1 MEPVSRRI
9 LFILHNLH
17 GGGAEKM
24 LARLASSLC
33 ETHRVTLLTLTEGGV
48 NEALLAPGVRR
59 VCLQSPRTASAL
71 PALARFLRTERFD
84 AMLAALTHVNVL
96 AIGAAALSGSLPR
109 LHVSERNAFSRDR
122 DVNPAR
128 SVRTAYALA
137 PWLYRLM
144 PNPVVCV
151 SQGVAQDLLRHPA
164 LRPQD
169 LVTADNPVLD
179 DEYLSRPLPT
189 PRHPWLRNRQGRVLI
204 AVGRLAPQKGFDLLI
219 EALAQLPEDVRLVI
233 LGEGPQREALGQQAH
248 RLGLAERVD
257 LPGYHD
263 DPQAEIAAADC
274 FVLASRFEGS
284 PNALVEALATGVPVV
299 ATDCP
304 YGPDEI
310 LDRGRIAPLV
320 PAENAPALA
329 GAIARVLASDPGEGR
344 TARQQAAA
352 RFTRS
357 AAARSYL
364 RVLLPEDGA

>member
-1 MEPVSRRI
+1 MSRHL

-24 LARLASSLC
+24 LARLASTLC
-33 ETHRVTLLTLTEGGV
+33 TEYRVTLLTLTEGGV
-48 NEALLAPGVRR
+48 NEALLTPGVRR
-59 VCLQSPRTASAL
+59 VCLQSPRTFAAL
-71 PALARFLRTERFD
+71 PALVRFLRSERFD

-96 AIGAAALSGSLPR
+96 AIGAAALSGNLGR
-109 LHVSERNAFSRDR
+109 LYVSERNAFSLDR
-122 DVNPAR
+122 QVNPSR
-128 SVRTAYALA
+128 SVRAAYAVA

-144 PNPVVCV
+144 PNPVICV
-151 SQGVAQDLLRHPA
+151 SHGVAQDLLRHPA
-164 LRPQD
+164 LRPGD
-169 LVTADNPVLD
+169 LVVAENPVLD
-179 DEYLSRPLPT
+179 DEYLARPFPG

-219 EALAQLPEDVRLVI
+219 QALAQLPKDVRLVI
-233 LGEGPQREALGQQAH
+233 LGEGPLRSALQNLAQ
-248 RLGLAERVD
+248 RLGVGGRVD
-257 LPGYHD
+257 LPGYST

-304 YGPDEI
+304 YGPDDI
-310 LDRGRIAPLV
+310 LDGGRIAPLV
-320 PAENAPALA
+320 PVNDVEALTTA
-329 GAIARVLASDPGEGR
+329 LRRVLESHPATGR
-344 TARQQAAA
+344 TVRQQAAA

-364 RVLLPEDGA
+364 RVLLPEGAP

>member
-1 MEPVSRRI
+1 MSRRI

-33 ETHRVTLLTLTEGGV
+33 EDYRVTVLTLTEGGIH
-48 NEALLAPGVRR
+48 EALLAPGVRR
-59 VCLQSPRTASAL
+59 VCLDSPRTARAL
-71 PALARFLRTERFD
+71 PALARFLRRERYD

-96 AIGAAALSGSLPR
+96 AIGAALLSGTLAR

-122 DVNPAR
+122 SVNPAR
-128 SVRTAYALA
+128 GVRAAYALA
-137 PWLYRLM
+137 PWLYRLI
-144 PNPVVCV
+144 PNPVICV
-151 SQGVAQDLLRHPA
+151 SHGVAQDLLRHPA
-164 LRPQD
+164 LRPRD

-179 DEYLSRPLPT
+179 DDYLIHPLPN
-189 PRHPWLRNRQGRVLI
+189 PRHPWLRHKAGRVLV
-204 AVGRLAPQKGFDLLI
+204 AVGRLGPQKGFDILLG
-219 EALAQLPEDVRLVI
+219 ALTRLPEDVRLVI
-233 LGEGPQREALGQQAH
+233 FGEGPQRAALEQQAR
-248 RLGLAERVD
+248 RLGLAGRLD
-257 LPGYHD
+257 LPGYCV

-304 YGPDEI
+304 YGPEEI
-310 LDRGRIAPLV
+310 LDRGLVAPLV
-320 PAENAPALA
+320 PVEDAKTLA
-329 GAIARVLASDPGEGR
+329 RTVAQVLASNPEAER
-344 TARQQAAA
+344 SLRQQAAA

-364 RVLLPEDGA
+364 RVLLPEDQA

>member
-1 MEPVSRRI
+1 MSRRI
-9 LFILHNLH
+9 VFILHNLH

-33 ETHRVTLLTLTEGGV
+33 EEHQVTLLTLTEGGV

-59 VCLQSPRTASAL
+59 VCLASPRTASAL

-96 AIGAAALSGSLPR
+96 AIAAAALSGTLGR

-128 SVRTAYALA
+128 SVRMAYALA

-144 PNPVVCV
+144 PNPVICV
-151 SQGVAQDLLRHPA
+151 SQGVAQDLLDHLA
-164 LRPQD
+164 LRPRD

-179 DEYLSRPLPT
+179 DEYLSRPLAA
-189 PRHPWLRNRQGRVLI
+189 PRHPWLQETQGRVLV
-204 AVGRLAPQKGFDLLI
+204 AVGRLVPQKGFDILI
-219 EALAQLPEDVRLVI
+219 QALALLPADVRLVI
-233 LGEGPQREALGQQAH
+233 LGEGPQRMALRRQA
-248 RLGLAERVD
+248 RSLGNAERVD
-257 LPGYHD
+257 MPGYCD
-263 DPQAEIAAADC
+263 NPQAEIAAADC

-320 PAENAPALA
+320 PVEDAGALA
-329 GAIARVLASDPGEGR
+329 AAISQVLASDPGMGR
-344 TARQQAAA
+344 SARQQAAA

-364 RVLLPEDGA
+364 RRLLPEVGA